1 MTEREKEIYIATKQ
15 GDMCVNVVA
24 VIAELVQQMLDYC
37 KEHNI
42 KIDRIEKRN
51 WEFLI
56 KTAKQLESMSYNL
69 SKEQKIIFDRNT
81 KMFSLQSETASIKP
95 QVMQELKDRF
105 KKVYIL
111 YDNDFK
117 NEEEKGNNPGREAA
131 KAIAEQFDIV
141 QIEIPTSYKA
151 KDSSDLFKQYG
162 KDIFLKVFKQLIK

>member
-24 VIAELVQQMLDYC
+24 VIAELAQQMLDYC

-81 KMFSLQSETASIKP
+81 KMFSLLMRLILARVDDDDMKLYQWYNYIKNFPTDLPEVQPTA
-95 QVMQELKDRF
+95 
-105 KKVYIL
+105 
-111 YDNDFK
+111 
-117 NEEEKGNNPGREAA
+117 EEESEA
-131 KAIAEQFDIV
+131 
-141 QIEIPTSYKA
+141 
-151 KDSSDLFKQYG
+151 FKH
-162 KDIFLKVFKQLIK
+162 IFQ

>member
-24 VIAELVQQMLDYC
+24 VIAELAQQMLDYC

-81 KMFSLQSETASIKP
+81 KMFSLLMRLILARVDDADMKLYQWYNYIKSFP
-95 QVMQELKDRF
+95 ADLPEVQPSGAEEAEAF
-105 KKVYIL
+105 KH
-111 YDNDFK
+111 
-117 NEEEKGNNPGREAA
+117 
-131 KAIAEQFDIV
+131 
-141 QIEIPTSYKA
+141 
-151 KDSSDLFKQYG
+151 LFM
-162 KDIFLKVFKQLIK
+162 

>member
-24 VIAELVQQMLDYC
+24 VIAELAQQMLDYC

-56 KTAKQLESMSYNL
+56 KTTKQLESMAYNL

-81 KMFSLQSETASIKP
+81 KMFSLL
-95 QVMQELKDRF
+95 MRL
-105 KKVYIL
+105 IL
-111 YDNDFK
+111 ARVDDNDMKFYQWYNYIK
-117 NEEEKGNNPGREAA
+117 TFPADLPEIQPTGEEE
-131 KAIAEQFDIV
+131 AE
-141 QIEIPTSYKA
+141 
-151 KDSSDLFKQYG
+151 
-162 KDIFLKVFKQLIK
+162 VFKHLFQ

>member
-56 KTAKQLESMSYNL
+56 KTSKQLESMSYNL

-81 KMFSLQSETASIKP
+81 KMFSLLMRLILARVDDADMKLYQWYNYIKTFP
-95 QVMQELKDRF
+95 ADLPEVQPSGA
-105 KKVYIL
+105 
-111 YDNDFK
+111 
-117 NEEEKGNNPGREAA
+117 EE
-131 KAIAEQFDIV
+131 AE
-141 QIEIPTSYKA
+141 
-151 KDSSDLFKQYG
+151 
-162 KDIFLKVFKQLIK
+162 VFKHLFQ

>member
-1 MTEREKEIYIATKQ
+1 MTECEKEIYIATKQ

-24 VIAELVQQMLDYC
+24 VIIELVQQMLDYC

-81 KMFSLQSETASIKP
+81 KMFSLLMRLILARVDDADMKLYQWYNYIKTFP
-95 QVMQELKDRF
+95 ADLPEVQPTG
-105 KKVYIL
+105 
-111 YDNDFK
+111 
-117 NEEEKGNNPGREAA
+117 EEEAEA
-131 KAIAEQFDIV
+131 
-141 QIEIPTSYKA
+141 
-151 KDSSDLFKQYG
+151 FKH
-162 KDIFLKVFKQLIK
+162 IFNG

>member
-1 MTEREKEIYIATKQ
+1 MTEREKEIHIATKQ

-81 KMFSLQSETASIKP
+81 KMFSLL
-95 QVMQELKDRF
+95 MRL
-105 KKVYIL
+105 IL
-111 YDNDFK
+111 ARVDDNDMKFYQWYNYIK
-117 NEEEKGNNPGREAA
+117 SFPADLPEVQPSGAEE
-131 KAIAEQFDIV
+131 AE
-141 QIEIPTSYKA
+141 
-151 KDSSDLFKQYG
+151 
-162 KDIFLKVFKQLIK
+162 VFKHLFT

>member
-1 MTEREKEIYIATKQ
+1 MTEREKEIHIATKQ

-24 VIAELVQQMLDYC
+24 VIAELAQQMLDYC

-81 KMFSLQSETASIKP
+81 KMFSLLMRLILARVDDADMKLYQWYNYIKSFP
-95 QVMQELKDRF
+95 ADLPEVQPSGA
-105 KKVYIL
+105 
-111 YDNDFK
+111 
-117 NEEEKGNNPGREAA
+117 EE
-131 KAIAEQFDIV
+131 AE
-141 QIEIPTSYKA
+141 
-151 KDSSDLFKQYG
+151 
-162 KDIFLKVFKQLIK
+162 VFKHLFT

>member
-81 KMFSLQSETASIKP
+81 KMFSLLMRLILARVDDADMKLYQWYNYIKSFP
-95 QVMQELKDRF
+95 ADLPEVQPSGA
-105 KKVYIL
+105 
-111 YDNDFK
+111 
-117 NEEEKGNNPGREAA
+117 EE
-131 KAIAEQFDIV
+131 AE
-141 QIEIPTSYKA
+141 
-151 KDSSDLFKQYG
+151 
-162 KDIFLKVFKQLIK
+162 VFKHLFT

>member
-24 VIAELVQQMLDYC
+24 VIAELAQQMLDYC

-69 SKEQKIIFDRNT
+69 SKEQKVIFDRNT
-81 KMFSLQSETASIKP
+81 KMFSLLMRLILARVDDADMKLYQWYNYIKSFP
-95 QVMQELKDRF
+95 ADLPEVQPSGA
-105 KKVYIL
+105 
-111 YDNDFK
+111 
-117 NEEEKGNNPGREAA
+117 EE
-131 KAIAEQFDIV
+131 AE
-141 QIEIPTSYKA
+141 
-151 KDSSDLFKQYG
+151 
-162 KDIFLKVFKQLIK
+162 VFKHLFT

>member
-81 KMFSLQSETASIKP
+81 KMFSLLMRLILARVDDDDMKLYQWYNYIKNFPTDLPEVQPTA
-95 QVMQELKDRF
+95 
-105 KKVYIL
+105 
-111 YDNDFK
+111 
-117 NEEEKGNNPGREAA
+117 EEESEA
-131 KAIAEQFDIV
+131 
-141 QIEIPTSYKA
+141 
-151 KDSSDLFKQYG
+151 FKH
-162 KDIFLKVFKQLIK
+162 IFQ

>member
-81 KMFSLQSETASIKP
+81 KMFSLLMRLILARVDDADMKLYQWYNYIKTFP
-95 QVMQELKDRF
+95 ADLPEIQPTGK
-105 KKVYIL
+105 
-111 YDNDFK
+111 
-117 NEEEKGNNPGREAA
+117 EE
-131 KAIAEQFDIV
+131 AE
-141 QIEIPTSYKA
+141 
-151 KDSSDLFKQYG
+151 
-162 KDIFLKVFKQLIK
+162 VFKHLFQ

>member
-1 MTEREKEIYIATKQ
+1 MTEREKEIHIATKQ

-69 SKEQKIIFDRNT
+69 SKEQKVIFDRNT
-81 KMFSLQSETASIKP
+81 KMFSLLMRLILARVDDADMKLYQWYNYIKTFP
-95 QVMQELKDRF
+95 ADLPEVQPSGA
-105 KKVYIL
+105 
-111 YDNDFK
+111 
-117 NEEEKGNNPGREAA
+117 EE
-131 KAIAEQFDIV
+131 AE
-141 QIEIPTSYKA
+141 
-151 KDSSDLFKQYG
+151 
-162 KDIFLKVFKQLIK
+162 VFKHLFT

>member
-56 KTAKQLESMSYNL
+56 KTTKQLESMAYNL
-69 SKEQKIIFDRNT
+69 SKEQKAIFDRNT
-81 KMFSLQSETASIKP
+81 KMFSLL
-95 QVMQELKDRF
+95 MRL
-105 KKVYIL
+105 IL
-111 YDNDFK
+111 ARVDDNDMKFYQWYNYIK
-117 NEEEKGNNPGREAA
+117 TFPADLPEIQPTGEEE
-131 KAIAEQFDIV
+131 AE
-141 QIEIPTSYKA
+141 
-151 KDSSDLFKQYG
+151 
-162 KDIFLKVFKQLIK
+162 VFKHLFQ

>member
-69 SKEQKIIFDRNT
+69 SKEQKVIFDRNT
-81 KMFSLQSETASIKP
+81 KMFSLL
-95 QVMQELKDRF
+95 MRL
-105 KKVYIL
+105 IL
-111 YDNDFK
+111 ARVDDNDMKFYQWYNYIK
-117 NEEEKGNNPGREAA
+117 SFPADLPEVQPSGAEE
-131 KAIAEQFDIV
+131 AE
-141 QIEIPTSYKA
+141 
-151 KDSSDLFKQYG
+151 
-162 KDIFLKVFKQLIK
+162 VFKHLFT

>member
-24 VIAELVQQMLDYC
+24 IIAELVQQMLDYC

-81 KMFSLQSETASIKP
+81 KMFSLL
-95 QVMQELKDRF
+95 MRL
-105 KKVYIL
+105 IL
-111 YDNDFK
+111 ARVDDNDMKFYQWYNYIK
-117 NEEEKGNNPGREAA
+117 SFPADLPEVQPSGAEE
-131 KAIAEQFDIV
+131 AE
-141 QIEIPTSYKA
+141 
-151 KDSSDLFKQYG
+151 
-162 KDIFLKVFKQLIK
+162 VFKHLFM

>member
-15 GDMCVNVVA
+15 GDICVNVVA

-81 KMFSLQSETASIKP
+81 KMFSLLMRLILARVDDADMKLYQWYNYIKTFP
-95 QVMQELKDRF
+95 ADLPEIQPSGA
-105 KKVYIL
+105 
-111 YDNDFK
+111 
-117 NEEEKGNNPGREAA
+117 EE
-131 KAIAEQFDIV
+131 AE
-141 QIEIPTSYKA
+141 
-151 KDSSDLFKQYG
+151 
-162 KDIFLKVFKQLIK
+162 VFKHLFT

>member
-56 KTAKQLESMSYNL
+56 KTAKQLEAMAYNL
-69 SKEQKIIFDRNT
+69 PKEQKIIFDRNT
-81 KMFSLQSETASIKP
+81 KMFSLLMRLILARVDDADMKLYQWYNYIKSFP
-95 QVMQELKDRF
+95 ADLPEVQPSGA
-105 KKVYIL
+105 
-111 YDNDFK
+111 
-117 NEEEKGNNPGREAA
+117 EE
-131 KAIAEQFDIV
+131 AE
-141 QIEIPTSYKA
+141 
-151 KDSSDLFKQYG
+151 
-162 KDIFLKVFKQLIK
+162 VFKHLFT

>member
-81 KMFSLQSETASIKP
+81 KMFSLLMRLILARVDDADMKLYQWYNYIKTFP
-95 QVMQELKDRF
+95 ADLPEVQPSGA
-105 KKVYIL
+105 
-111 YDNDFK
+111 
-117 NEEEKGNNPGREAA
+117 EE
-131 KAIAEQFDIV
+131 AE
-141 QIEIPTSYKA
+141 
-151 KDSSDLFKQYG
+151 
-162 KDIFLKVFKQLIK
+162 VFKHIFT

>member
-24 VIAELVQQMLDYC
+24 VIAELIQQMLDYC

-81 KMFSLQSETASIKP
+81 KMFSLLMRLILARVDDADMKLYQWYNYIKTFP
-95 QVMQELKDRF
+95 ADLPEVQPSGA
-105 KKVYIL
+105 
-111 YDNDFK
+111 
-117 NEEEKGNNPGREAA
+117 EE
-131 KAIAEQFDIV
+131 AE
-141 QIEIPTSYKA
+141 
-151 KDSSDLFKQYG
+151 
-162 KDIFLKVFKQLIK
+162 VFKHLFQ

>member
-24 VIAELVQQMLDYC
+24 VIAELAQQMLDYC

-69 SKEQKIIFDRNT
+69 SKEQKVIFDRNT
-81 KMFSLQSETASIKP
+81 KMFSLLMRLILSRVDDGDMKLYQWYNYIKSFP
-95 QVMQELKDRF
+95 ADLPEIQPTGK
-105 KKVYIL
+105 
-111 YDNDFK
+111 
-117 NEEEKGNNPGREAA
+117 EE
-131 KAIAEQFDIV
+131 AE
-141 QIEIPTSYKA
+141 
-151 KDSSDLFKQYG
+151 
-162 KDIFLKVFKQLIK
+162 VFKHIFQ

>member
-37 KEHNI
+37 KEHSI

-81 KMFSLQSETASIKP
+81 KMFSLLMRLILARVDDADMKLYQWYNYIKSFP
-95 QVMQELKDRF
+95 ADLPEVQPSGA
-105 KKVYIL
+105 
-111 YDNDFK
+111 
-117 NEEEKGNNPGREAA
+117 EE
-131 KAIAEQFDIV
+131 AE
-141 QIEIPTSYKA
+141 
-151 KDSSDLFKQYG
+151 
-162 KDIFLKVFKQLIK
+162 VFKHLFT

>member
-56 KTAKQLESMSYNL
+56 KTAKQLESMAYNL
-69 SKEQKIIFDRNT
+69 SKEQKVIFDRNT
-81 KMFSLQSETASIKP
+81 KMFSLL
-95 QVMQELKDRF
+95 MRL
-105 KKVYIL
+105 IL
-111 YDNDFK
+111 ARVDDNDMKFYQWYNYIK
-117 NEEEKGNNPGREAA
+117 TFPADLPEIQPTGEEE
-131 KAIAEQFDIV
+131 AEIF
-141 QIEIPTSYKA
+141 KH
-151 KDSSDLFKQYG
+151 LFQ
-162 KDIFLKVFKQLIK
+162 

>member
-1 MTEREKEIYIATKQ
+1 MTEREREIHIATKQ

-81 KMFSLQSETASIKP
+81 KMFSLLMRLILARVDDTDMKLYQWYNYIKSFP
-95 QVMQELKDRF
+95 ADLPEVQPSGA
-105 KKVYIL
+105 
-111 YDNDFK
+111 
-117 NEEEKGNNPGREAA
+117 EE
-131 KAIAEQFDIV
+131 AE
-141 QIEIPTSYKA
+141 
-151 KDSSDLFKQYG
+151 
-162 KDIFLKVFKQLIK
+162 VFKHLFT

>member
-56 KTAKQLESMSYNL
+56 KTVKQLESMSYNL

-81 KMFSLQSETASIKP
+81 KMFSLLMRLILARVDDADIKLY
-95 QVMQELKDRF
+95 QWYN
-105 KKVYIL
+105 YIKSFPADL
-111 YDNDFK
+111 PEIQPSGA
-117 NEEEKGNNPGREAA
+117 EE
-131 KAIAEQFDIV
+131 AE
-141 QIEIPTSYKA
+141 
-151 KDSSDLFKQYG
+151 
-162 KDIFLKVFKQLIK
+162 VFKHLFT